1 VRPGPDHTTLVIG
14 CGALG
19 RELATLVRVTGLANS
34 VTVRCLPAGHH
45 NRPERIPPA
54 VDRAIREIRAAA
66 PERRIFVA
74 YGDCGTG
81 GRLDSVLAGHG
92 VERLPG
98 AHCYQFYTGMAAFD
112 DLAAEEPGTFFL
124 TDYLAR
130 NFDRL
135 VIAGMG
141 LDRYPELLDMFFVN
155 YRRLV
160 YLSQQDEPSLLE
172 MARAAADRLGLAFE
186 HRRTGFGEMETAI
199 RGLAPAGA
207 SGAGSSGSSCSA
219 GSAG

>member
-19 RELATLVRVTGLANS
+19 RELATLVRVNGLGDA

-54 VDRAIREIRAAA
+54 VDRAIREARAVA

-81 GRLDSVLAGHG
+81 GRLDSVLAEHR

-98 AHCYQFYTGMAAFD
+98 AHCYQFYAGMAAFD

-141 LDRYPELLDMFFVN
+141 LDRHPELLDMYFVN

-160 YLSQQDEPSLLE
+160 YLSQQDDPGLLE
-172 MARAAADRLGLAFE
+172 MARAAAARLSLAFE
-186 HRRTGFGEMETAI
+186 HRRTGFGGLETAI
-199 RGLAPAGA
+199 LGLAPAEA
-207 SGAGSSGSSCSA
+207 RA
-219 GSAG
+219 